1 MHMTLMALEVVILRT
16 VPMLWFGLVA
26 GISFLEAPLKF
37 RAPGVTTELGLGIG
51 RVVFRALNMVELGL
65 AALLG
70 TALAIG
76 WVGAK
81 PLTGIASR
89 SAGVLAIG
97 LFLVQL
103 LFLRPVLN
111 LRLDQRLAGV
121 VLPPTHHHLAYIGLE
136 AAKLLCLL
144 ILGVAAALAV
154 RPRS

>member
-1 MHMTLMALEVVILRT
+1 MSLKALEVVILRT

-26 GISFLEAPLKF
+26 GISLLEAPLKF

-76 WVGAK
+76 VVGAQ
-81 PLTGIASR
+81 PLAGTASR
-89 SAGVLAIG
+89 TAGLLAIG
-97 LFLVQL
+97 TFLVQL
-103 LFLRPVLN
+103 LVLRPVLN

-121 VLPPTHHHLAYIGLE
+121 VLPPTHHHLTYVGLE
-136 AAKLLCLL
+136 VLKLLCLL
-144 ILGVAAALAV
+144 TVGAAAALAV